1 MRRDARHKIQSCIIQ
16 ILQKRESHGLQ
27 AKQIAKRLETFGF
40 MLDGYKVRAILQDMW
55 LQGVIIKQQDERG
68 WRPLLRYKLVTRQE
82 IPVMLEI
89 VESPYNS

>member
-1 MRRDARHKIQSCIIQ
+1 MQRDTRHKIESCIIQ

-40 MLDGYKVRAILQDMW
+40 MVDGYKVRVILQDLW
-55 LQGVIIKQQDERG
+55 FRGVVIKQQDERG
-68 WRPLLRYKLVTRQE
+68 WRPLLRYKLATQKE